1 MAIVSWE
8 KKNKLAA
15 VLLAILLYLFLK
27 SFIGSFFGFTSYSS
41 PSSYSMMA
49 ESDGVSKNLDFSL
62 PSLTPS
68 REYSSSTASDRMVVQ
83 ETTLSL
89 LVKNVS
95 TAIDQAKKY
104 AEKLGWYMVN
114 ASLSDPQDA
123 ARGNLTVRI
132 PQDRLDD
139 ALTYFRSLG
148 VRVVSEQLVGYDITD
163 QFTDTEARLETYN
176 KTKAK
181 MEELLERAVRVE
193 DMLQIQKEL
202 VALQAQIDQ
211 LKGQELYLK
220 QSSELSRITLYFS
233 TDELALPYAPEQ
245 PWRPQVI
252 FKQSV
257 RSLVVTLRT
266 LGTMA
271 IWIGVY
277 AVLWVPLL
285 GGVLL
290 VRRRRSEEH

>member
-1 MAIVSWE
+1 MAIVSWV

-15 VLLAILLYLFLK
+15 ALLVIFLYLFLK
-27 SFIGSFFGFTSYSS
+27 SFLGSFFGGNYYSMSSS
-41 PSSYSMMA
+41 PQSVGMSRS
-49 ESDGVSKNLDFSL
+49 LDFSL

-68 REYSSSTASDRMVVQ
+68 KEYSSSTASERMVVQ

-95 TAIDQAKKY
+95 TSIDQAKKY
-104 AEKLGWYMVN
+104 AEKLGGYMVS
-114 ASLSDPQDA
+114 ATLSDPQDA

-132 PQDRLDD
+132 PQDNLDD
-139 ALTYFRSLG
+139 ALKYFRSLG
-148 VRVVSEQLVGYDITD
+148 VRVVSEQLIGYDITD
-163 QFTDTEARLETYN
+163 QYTDTEARLETLY

-193 DMLQIQKEL
+193 DMLQVQKEL
-202 VALQAQIDQ
+202 ITLQAQIDQ

-220 QSSELSRITLYFS
+220 QASETSKITLYFS

-252 FKQSV
+252 FKHAV
-257 RSLVVTLRT
+257 RSLVATLRT
-266 LGTMA
+266 LGTML

-277 AVLWVPLL
+277 AVLWIPLL

-290 VRRRRSEEH
+290 VRRKLKKKTP